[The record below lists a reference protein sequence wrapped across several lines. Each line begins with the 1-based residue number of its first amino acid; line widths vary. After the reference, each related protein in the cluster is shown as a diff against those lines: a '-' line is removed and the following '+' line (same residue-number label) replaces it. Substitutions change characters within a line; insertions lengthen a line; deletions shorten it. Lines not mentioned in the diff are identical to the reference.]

1 MTAIAIDTRI
11 PVRVSRH
18 YECAP
23 ERVFDAWLDAR
34 NVGRWLFVTP
44 TGKMKSVQLDP
55 RVGGSFTLTE
65 SRPEGEAEHHGQ
77 YLEITRPR
85 RLVFTFSSLR
95 HAVDVDPVM
104 VEITPAPE
112 GGCDLVLV
120 HEMQGRWA
128 DYRDRTRQGWAAIL
142 EGLGRHLA

>member
-1 MTAIAIDTRI
+1 MRTRRPMLAVSIAILLIAAT
-11 PVRVSRH
+11 
-18 YECAP
+18 A
-23 ERVFDAWLDAR
+23 FAQTTTTL
-34 NVGRWLFVTP
+34 
-44 TGKMKSVQLDP
+44 TGCLAKADD
-55 RVGGSFTLTE
+55 GSFTLTE
-65 SRPEGEAEHHGQ
+65 SRPEGETEHHGQ